1 MRNKKIST
9 ITKFLKNE
17 ILDQELARFTFFA
30 IHVFKM
36 GLDLDKAKKF

>member
-17 ILDQELARFTFFA
+17 ILDQEFSRFTFE
-30 IHVFKM
+30 
-36 GLDLDKAKKF
+36 KKLVNLKNKILKKIK